1 MNTLNLS
8 HILFVLFFSFI
19 GLKSQESCTLG
30 STVFIRQNQLDSFLI
45 LNPNCVHVDNIDIYG
60 HNINNLKALKNLK
73 NIDYLSIRNTKINSL
88 AGLENMNRCRWVSI
102 SQNNTLSELK
112 ILKNL
117 HVSKLVSITN
127 NDSLTSFEGLSGD
140 SLTHIIIEGNKN
152 VKNLTGLD
160 SKYCRNLAIFKN
172 NLLHFGNHKLVGLEY
187 LFIELASRLDSIRT
201 FPVSKLHLANNS
213 IIDITEIN
221 HLKYLND
228 LELVQNY
235 NLSNCSIDV
244 ICKNLDNPNFR
255 LKVELNSN
263 GCNSKEEIREKCTSF
278 SENELNNALVIYP
291 QPVINELHLN
301 GLKEPTNY
309 KISNIEGKIIQHG
322 QADDFID
329 VSNLSKGF
337 YVLHLYLK
345 RNGMKI
351 KTFKMIKI

>member
-1 MNTLNLS
+1 M
-8 HILFVLFFSFI
+8 
-19 GLKSQESCTLG
+19 
-30 STVFIRQNQLDSFLI
+30 
-45 LNPNCVHVDNIDIYG
+45 
-60 HNINNLKALKNLK
+60 
-73 NIDYLSIRNTKINSL
+73 
-88 AGLENMNRCRWVSI
+88 
-102 SQNNTLSELK
+102 
-112 ILKNL
+112 
-117 HVSKLVSITN
+117 
-127 NDSLTSFEGLSGD
+127 
-140 SLTHIIIEGNKN
+140 
-152 VKNLTGLD
+152 TGLD

-228 LELVQNY
+228 LELVYNY
-235 NLSNCSIDV
+235 DLSNCSIDV

-278 SENELNNALVIYP
+278 SENELNNVFEIYP

-301 GLKEPTNY
+301 GLKEPTDY